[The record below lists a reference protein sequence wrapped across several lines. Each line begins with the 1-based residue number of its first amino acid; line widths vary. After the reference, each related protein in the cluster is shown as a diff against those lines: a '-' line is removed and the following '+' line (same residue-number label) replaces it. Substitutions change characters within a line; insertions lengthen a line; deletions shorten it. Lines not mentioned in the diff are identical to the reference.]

1 MQELVGRLTAL
12 DATATESLKVI
23 AYFDALVDGHAN
35 VEVLLRGAAIL
46 SGCAAGF
53 SADGRTVR
61 VDASGARR
69 VGAAGDWASH
79 SFGDGGRAWIERDG
93 TAHTND
99 AMILERLALALD
111 IAVERTSPTA
121 ASRRALE
128 SVLDPDSTAETRS
141 AALARLR
148 LDAGSAYRAI
158 AVPASTAWSS
168 TDAPS
173 VVLRTPVGSV
183 RALVLAPDAADALD
197 RAGHERMGIGPAV
210 ASEAL
215 DRSWASALVALR
227 LTSPREPVQESDR
240 LGVILTLAASAE
252 AARTAPDV
260 ESVTELIRAQPHL
273 EHLLDALAQTESVR
287 AAAQQLRLHHSTVQ
301 TKVTALEHSLGFDV
315 RTPRGRVRLTLA
327 LALHRLAQNRFD

>member
-23 AYFDALVDGHAN
+23 SYFDALVDGHAN

-53 SADGRTVR
+53 SVDGRTVR
-61 VDASGARR
+61 VDDSGARR
-69 VGAAGDWASH
+69 AGPPGDWASH
-79 SFGDGGRAWIERDG
+79 AFGDGGRAWIERDG
-93 TAHTND
+93 APHTND

-128 SVLDPDSTAETRS
+128 SVLDPDSTAEARS
-141 AALARLR
+141 SAIARLR
-148 LDAGSAYRAI
+148 LDAGSAYRAV
-158 AVPASTAWSS
+158 AVPASTAWSM
-168 TDAPS
+168 TDSPS

-183 RALVLAPDAADALD
+183 RALILEARAANALD
-197 RAGHERMGIGPAV
+197 RAGQERMGIGPAV
-210 ASEAL
+210 APEAL
-215 DRSWASALVALR
+215 DTSWASALVALR
-227 LTSPREPVQESDR
+227 LTSLREPVQEADR
-240 LGVILTLAASAE
+240 LGVILALAESE
-252 AARTAPDV
+252 HAARTAPDV
-260 ESVTELIRAQPHL
+260 DAVAELIRTQPQL
-273 EHLLDALAQTESVR
+273 EPFLDALAEAESVR

-301 TKVTALEHSLGFDV
+301 AKVTALEHSLGFDV